1 MMVSKV
7 GKSSHSP
14 LNFWLKPITPLFDL
28 IYPKQCAVCSVEL
41 SKNDDL
47 ICYFCENDLAKTHF
61 ENYSEPTPLDQ
72 LFWGR
77 IKIERTYA
85 PYYFEKEGAV
95 QKLLHQLKYG
105 HKPKLGIKLGELIV
119 KNAQPKLFQG
129 IDAIFPVPIHYR
141 KEFQRGYN
149 QSRALS
155 KGISLHTGIPID
167 VRFLIKQKH
176 TKSQTK
182 RNKWLRWEN
191 VQETITTVNGLN
203 HYYSHI
209 IIVDDVITTGATLES
224 LISAIQKNYPELR
237 ISVISFALTK

>member
-1 MMVSKV
+1 M

-141 KEFQRGYN
+141 KPN
-149 QSRALS
+149 HHA
-155 KGISLHTGIPID
+155 KHISIQD
-167 VRFLIKQKH
+167 
-176 TKSQTK
+176 
-182 RNKWLRWEN
+182 
-191 VQETITTVNGLN
+191 TT
-203 HYYSHI
+203 
-209 IIVDDVITTGATLES
+209 
-224 LISAIQKNYPELR
+224 
-237 ISVISFALTK
+237 